1 MVGGVPKKGLRCL
14 SQSMFFSEYS
24 EYECYLSA
32 SATPSLLT
40 DKDSYQINNYF
51 CDSLK
56 PQLDNGGQLMDVVV
70 EVVADL

>member
-1 MVGGVPKKGLRCL
+1 MK
-14 SQSMFFSEYS
+14 
-24 EYECYLSA
+24 CYLSA
-32 SATPSLLT
+32 YATPSLLT
-40 DKDSYQINNYF
+40 DKDSYLINNYF